1 MSSDNAHRVLHDHRD
16 YGHGAHV
23 CDVHAFH
30 VHAYEDLHYSHV
42 YDWIN
47 HVYAGD
53 DQVNLHVYDNY
64 AISHGKLHFLR
75 FLPCPYLDV

>member
-1 MSSDNAHRVLHDHRD
+1 MSSDNAHHVLHDHRD

-42 YDWIN
+42 YD
-47 HVYAGD
+47 
-53 DQVNLHVYDNY
+53 
-64 AISHGKLHFLR
+64 
-75 FLPCPYLDV
+75 